1 MSGTTGFFLWFYE
14 GLNGLG
20 GWFLFFLLALA
31 GVIFLFYDA
40 QKRRLPA
47 AGWKLGI
54 VLAACLLIPAIIFRF
69 SSLETRAS
77 IANFSEPIFYLGLL
91 GGVLPAVLA
100 VGYYVTFQGLVGCPQ
115 GHTYDEVLHECPE
128 CNRINLKQSPRG
140 PVGNNYGP
148 GVTEIDPPSGGGRKR
163 PSAPRYEP
171 PEPVHP
177 KAQAWL
183 VAGNKS
189 FQLNQGTTTIGRSTR
204 NDIVLDGELTVSKE
218 HAKIVEENGHF
229 KLVDLAS
236 TNGTFLNGH
245 ALKKQVFLDADDE
258 IRFGTELTLRF
269 VNSNK

>member
-1 MSGTTGFFLWFYE
+1 MVWLPFVDPGIIVRQQSG
-14 GLNGLG
+14 NPC
-20 GWFLFFLLALA
+20 
-31 GVIFLFYDA
+31 I
-40 QKRRLPA
+40 
-47 AGWKLGI
+47 
-54 VLAACLLIPAIIFRF
+54 
-69 SSLETRAS
+69 
-77 IANFSEPIFYLGLL
+77 IANFSNRLYLGLL
-91 GGVLPAVLA
+91 GGVLRPFWRWRY
-100 VGYYVTFQGLVGCPQ
+100 GYIQGLVGCPQ

-245 ALKKQVFLDADDE
+245 ALKKQVFLDAE
-258 IRFGTELTLRF
+258 MKSGSELTDLAF
-269 VNSNK
+269 C